1 MEYKDEQVSLF
12 KRLIVLQR
20 NGDGPSPIEAAVLK
34 ASWYE
39 PKHGNNTSR
48 KKITNVHGSMLVSTC
63 LADLVAL
70 EEKDRA
76 ATHLKCTKQGEL
88 RELYNNCKG
97 GCVCEG
103 QNCKAKGFFLCMSC
117 DPVVGVMKKKVCGV
131 KACIAAHE
139 KLGAARPRPLPNK
152 GGAPSRGTKRNS
164 KALALKEHTD
174 DESEDSSD
182 SELPDGGVGG
192 RVSDLSDAES
202 APESRSDDEDGTS
215 SSDEDAL
222 FGKSLHCKEYNWE
235 EGALYKVYWSEQ
247 KRYLIGQYCGPAR
260 KTGVTMYYADDDTV
274 CMHKFNEQWHILKVP
289 QAAPDGA

>member
-20 NGDGPSPIEAAVLK
+20 NGEGPSPIEAGVLK
-34 ASWYE
+34 TSWYA
-39 PKHGNNTSR
+39 PNKKTSR

-63 LADLVAL
+63 LADLQAA
-70 EEKDRA
+70 EDKDSA
-76 ATHLKCTKQGEL
+76 AVLSKCTKQGEL

-152 GGAPSRGTKRNS
+152 VGAPSRGNKRKS
-164 KALALKEHTD
+164 KVLALKEKDTD
-174 DESEDSSD
+174 DESDDNSD
-182 SELPDGGVGG
+182 SELPNGGVGG
-192 RVSDLSDAES
+192 RVSDVSDAES
-202 APESRSDDEDGTS
+202 GPESRSDDDEDGTS
-215 SSDEDAL
+215 SSDEDASFV

-235 EGALYKVYWSEQ
+235 EGALYNVYWPEQ
-247 KRYLIGQYCGPAR
+247 KRFLTGQYCGPAR
-260 KTGVTMYYADDDTV
+260 KTGVTMYYAGDDTV
-274 CMHKFNEQWHILKVP
+274 
-289 QAAPDGA
+289 